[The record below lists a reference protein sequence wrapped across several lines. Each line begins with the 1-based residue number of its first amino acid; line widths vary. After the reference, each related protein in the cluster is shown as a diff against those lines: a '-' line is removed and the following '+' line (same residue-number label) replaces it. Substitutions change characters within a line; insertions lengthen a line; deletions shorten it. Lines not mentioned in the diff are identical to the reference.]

1 MVRQRGVAR
10 VWHVSG
16 TSIAVFVALSLAPMT
31 GGLARAQTLEVTP
44 GGAIGLGNRGWSA
57 SEPNRATSANEL
69 EFSARAGAASDY
81 IYRGTTLSDHGPAA
95 GAAVEARFGALYAG
109 TTVATV
115 KLPTQ
120 PVAEFTFAAGIRPKI
135 ATIDFDFGVT
145 YFAYPGERLPGET
158 GINYWEAVVRGDRSI
173 GEQVRVAAGYAYSPN
188 VSNTGAWSQYVA
200 AGVGYDVPGRLLP
213 PNLGVSFTTAAG
225 YSWFGNQAPTL
236 GGFPLPAYLNWQ
248 AGVTFTHKAFNLD
261 LRYYDT
267 NLSKENCFV
276 FTGDPNARPGGRVD
290 PVTNPA
296 GLALELVRR
305 DVRRQGLVCVLDNWL
320 VCGFRLEFASRVVHA
335 HSRNLGKRPGNGVV
349 VDDFQAESNILRHDG
364 RRASCGKLQA
374 IALLLPGLDC
384 AGAGSS
390 HDPVAID
397 DET

>member
-10 VWHVSG
+10 ARHVSG
-16 TSIAVFVALSLAPMT
+16 TLVAVLVALSLAPMT
-31 GGLARAQTLEVTP
+31 GRLARAQNLEVSP

-57 SEPNRATSANEL
+57 SEPSRANSANEL
-69 EFSARAGAASDY
+69 EFSARVGAASDY

-95 GAAVEARFGALYAG
+95 GAAVEAKFGALYAG

-120 PVAEFTFAAGIRPKI
+120 PLAEFTFATGVRHKI

-173 GEQVRVAAGYAYSPN
+173 SEQVRVAAGYAYSPS

-200 AGVGYDVPGRLLP
+200 AGVGYEVPGRLLP
-213 PNLGVSFTTAAG
+213 PNLGISFTTAAG
-225 YSWFGNQAPTL
+225 YSWFGNQAPAL

-276 FTGDPNARPGGRVD
+276 FTGDPNARLGGRVD

-296 GLALELVRR
+296 GLTS
-305 DVRRQGLVCVLDNWL
+305 NW
-320 VCGFRLEFASRVVHA
+320 CGATFVAKAWFA
-335 HSRNLGKRPGNGVV
+335 
-349 VDDFQAESNILRHDG
+349 F
-364 RRASCGKLQA
+364 
-374 IALLLPGLDC
+374 
-384 AGAGSS
+384 
-390 HDPVAID
+390 
-397 DET
+397 